1 MINFKNFAHEIDLD
15 LSDNEF
21 IPKINMKQY
30 DTKSRFIKARLYSK
44 GQEFDISDKDLSFK
58 AIFRK
63 PDDTEVFIS
72 CEVTTGS
79 ENYITI
85 PIEANTLSA
94 VGNIIVELVIM
105 QNGEIFSSKFFY
117 INCLESLHANKG
129 AIESNSDYKGLLESI
144 LKVEQLL
151 LELKNLNTIAM
162 LHHVINVSQ
171 DNKTISFSNWN
182 EYEANNDVEVYLS
195 GVKQIKGIDFTLNSS
210 AKTITTIGDKT
221 FKNGDQVLLCTFR
234 RAHSTEYN
242 NPTIG
247 ANNVTLTSNIL
258 GANNVQSALGN
269 ILVKLNDYLL
279 VSQYT
284 NEVGNINHLRT
295 DEKIIVNA
303 INELKTRLDKLD
315 GGGGTTITTYKK
327 LTETT
332 ILTQPTKSIVVPI
345 DDYNSIEDELNV
357 YISGA
362 KMVENVAY
370 TLNKQLKTIT
380 CVDGTWNEN
389 IQIYFEVI
397 KFK

>member
-1 MINFKNFAHEIDLD
+1 M
-15 LSDNEF
+15 
-21 IPKINMKQY
+21 
-30 DTKSRFIKARLYSK
+30 
-44 GQEFDISDKDLSFK
+44 
-58 AIFRK
+58 
-63 PDDTEVFIS
+63 
-72 CEVTTGS
+72 
-79 ENYITI
+79 
-85 PIEANTLSA
+85 
-94 VGNIIVELVIM
+94 
-105 QNGEIFSSKFFY
+105 
-117 INCLESLHANKG
+117 
-129 AIESNSDYKGLLESI
+129 
-144 LKVEQLL
+144 
-151 LELKNLNTIAM
+151 
-162 LHHVINVSQ
+162 
-171 DNKTISFSNWN
+171 
-182 EYEANNDVEVYLS
+182 
-195 GVKQIKGIDFTLNSS
+195 
-210 AKTITTIGDKT
+210 
-221 FKNGDQVLLCTFR
+221 
-234 RAHSTEYN
+234 
-242 NPTIG
+242 
-247 ANNVTLTSNIL
+247 
-258 GANNVQSALGN
+258 
-269 ILVKLNDYLL
+269 KLNDYLL